1 MKTCL
6 TLACAVAA
14 TAAVVPTTALALTVD
29 YANKGTDGALVITAN
44 RTIDLSQSATRA
56 WDATPEARGSGVYD
70 PEKWAVVFKYSS
82 VDIGPNATV
91 TFNNHA
97 SRAPVVWLVDGDVT
111 IHGEVSLNGQDQD
124 TDPNVF
130 RLTEPGPGGFRGG
143 DRYVSGSEPGT
154 SGFGP
159 GGSFFWKADSLW
171 IYPSHATVGQ
181 KNGPAA
187 STPSAPAYGN
197 GRILPLVGGS
207 GGAGYLSSVGNS
219 GAGAGGGAILVVA
232 QGVVLV
238 NGSIQARGGR
248 GSIDG
253 SGGAIRLVAR
263 AVGGTGRLTAE
274 GGTGNAGAGR
284 IRIEADAYQ
293 GRFTAMVP
301 ITQAVR
307 PESPVVIWPPAEA
320 PTARVISVAGVAAP
334 NDPRSSLGPP
344 SNLPADVT
352 LENGPGSGEI
362 LIETD
367 NLPRTASVMLR
378 LSPRY
383 GEAQEVRAEFLEDT
397 AVPNRF
403 RWRVQKP
410 LNLGYVA
417 LQVRAT
423 AQ

>member
-6 TLACAVAA
+6 HLACAVAA
-14 TAAVVPTTALALTVD
+14 ASTVATTTTQALTVD

-56 WDATPEARGSGVYD
+56 WDAAPEARGSGVYD
-70 PEKWAVVFKYSS
+70 PEKWAIVFKYSS

-91 TFNNHA
+91 TFNNHG

-111 IHGEVSLNGQDQD
+111 IHGTVSLNGQDGD
-124 TDPNVF
+124 NDDSVF
-130 RLTEPGPGGFRGG
+130 RLAEPGPGGFRGG
-143 DRYVSGSEPGT
+143 DRYISEAEPG
-154 SGFGP
+154 SAGFGP
-159 GGSFFWKADSLW
+159 GGTFTYRGASPFPRE
-171 IYPSHATVGQ
+171 YPSYGTVGVSVQ
-181 KNGPAA
+181 RNP
-187 STPSAPAYGN
+187 APAYGN
-197 GRILPLVGGS
+197 TRIVPLVGGS
-207 GGAGYLSSVGNS
+207 GGGSYLLARGP
-219 GAGAGGGAILVVA
+219 GASAGGGAIL
-232 QGVVLV
+232 
-238 NGSIQARGGR
+238 IIARGRITLDGYISAN
-248 GSIDG
+248 GGYGDLYG
-253 SGGAIRLVAR
+253 SGGAIRLVATILS
-263 AVGGTGRLTAE
+263 GGGRLSAE
-274 GGTGNAGAGR
+274 GLAGSGEGR
-284 IRIEADAYQ
+284 IRLEADDFQ
-293 GRFTAMVP
+293 GRFTSMVP

-307 PESPVVIWPPAEA
+307 PDSPVMIWPPADA
-320 PTARVISVAGVAAP
+320 PTARVVSVSGVAAP

-367 NLPRTASVMLR
+367 NLPRTATVMLR

-397 AVPNRF
+397 TVPNRF